1 MNKRIYE
8 LAKQADLIEWD
19 ILPSGARTPDHE
31 SVVKAQKFAELIVK
45 ECAELIDNK
54 VTITAAQTYDEVF
67 VARYDTKE
75 LCAKQIKEH
84 FGVDE

>member
-1 MNKRIYE
+1 MNDRI
-8 LAKQADLIEWD
+8 KQIEEQCYIKPGGYYPGSDWPEPFFD
-19 ILPSGARTPDHE
+19 KH
-31 SVVKAQKFAELIVK
+31 KFAELIIQ
-45 ECAELIDNK
+45 ECAELINNK

-84 FGVDE
+84 FGIEE